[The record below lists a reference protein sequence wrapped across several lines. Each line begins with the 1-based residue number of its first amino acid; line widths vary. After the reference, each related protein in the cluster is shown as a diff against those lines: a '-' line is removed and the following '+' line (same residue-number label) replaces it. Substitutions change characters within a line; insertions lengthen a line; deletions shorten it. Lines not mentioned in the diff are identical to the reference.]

1 MEQLLS
7 FESIGSVAEN
17 FVQDNRSWDVVKREL
32 FLYRDEVRVL
42 PPGKVVKITLEL
54 VEEAE
59 CSK

>member
-7 FESIGSVAEN
+7 FQSVGEVAEQY
-17 FVQDNRSWDVVKREL
+17 VQDVRNWDVVKREL
-32 FLYRDEVRVL
+32 FLYRDEVVML